1 MSFNSNINPDVVA
14 TLLDAV
20 WDQRF
25 NGQEHPGHATALTSE
40 LFPVVDAMNAQY
52 TQDEFAGVGAWE
64 KASPYAEEFE
74 LPEGTPRIMNTK
86 TTLIA
91 EFDKQVWIP
100 KRFMEDQMHSSY
112 EKMVQNFARRA
123 VTARDKNAFA
133 PFRNAA
139 TTTLTA
145 DGVAWASASHTTK
158 SGALVSNLTTS
169 ALTDTSLKAAIAQLY
184 EQKALDDEIDGH
196 VPAILLVSAAKFA
209 DALELTKSKQQ
220 ANTANNNMNF
230 FSESFSGMQVM
241 TSPWLGNAAGGDDDD
256 WFLLSADHSIQRFV
270 RIPTETQLV
279 DYIYDS
285 KNRYCYKGRFR
296 EEVDVMSYEG
306 SYIGNVA

>member
-1 MSFNSNINPDVVA
+1 MSFNSNLNPDVVE
-14 TLLDAV
+14 TKLDAV
-20 WDQRF
+20 WDQKF
-25 NGQEHPGHATALTSE
+25 NGQEFPGHATALTTV
-40 LFPVVDAMNAQY
+40 LFPIVNATNSQY

-64 KASPYAEEFE
+64 KAAVDAEEFE
-74 LPEGTPRIMNTK
+74 LPEGTPRVMNTK
-86 TTLIA
+86 TTVIA
-91 EFDKQVWIP
+91 EFDKAVYIP
-100 KRFMEDQMHSSY
+100 KRFMEDQMHGTY
-112 EKMVQNFARRA
+112 EKMVRNFARRA
-123 VTARDKNAFA
+123 ITARDKNAFRI
-133 PFRNAA
+133 FRTAG

-145 DGVAWASASHTTK
+145 DGVVWASASHLTK
-158 SGALVSNLTTS
+158 SGALVSNVTTS
-169 ALTDTSLKAAIAQLY
+169 ALSDTSLKAAIAAMY

-196 VPAILLVSAAKFA
+196 VPKILLVSAAKFA

-220 ANTANNNMNF
+220 SGTPNNNLNF
-230 FSESFSGMQVM
+230 YSESFSGMMVM
-241 TSPWLGNAAGGDDDD
+241 TSSFLGNAAGGDDDD
-256 WFLLSADHSIQRFV
+256 WFLLSADHSIERML